1 MQEYPRPQ
9 LVRGSYENL
18 NGFWDY
24 AITKTDARPDTWDG
38 RILVPFSPE
47 AELSGVNRTLHPGQT
62 LWYHRTL
69 AVPAITAGMRLL
81 LHIGACDQRA
91 KIFCNGQ
98 YVFEHVGGYTAF
110 SADLTAFLRPGDN
123 ELIVQ
128 ARDDLETSQLSRG
141 KQSSHRGGIWYTPQS
156 GIWQTVWCE
165 WVPDNHVKAIR
176 YTPDLITNQ
185 LLYQVQ
191 AKHPAGAIVRLSLH
205 GEAVTESI
213 ADEKGFGAL
222 DIPPEMLRLWSP
234 ESPTLY
240 DVDVTLGEDHVTS
253 YAAMRS
259 IGVGEDEDGVPRLL
273 LNGRPYFQNGVLDQG
288 YFPDGLYTAPSDDA
302 MVFDIQLMKDMGFN
316 MLRKHIKIEPLRW
329 YYHCDRLGMLVWQDM
344 INGGGKYNLLTI
356 SVPLITGIHHKDN
369 NYKKF
374 SRTDPMARASYYT
387 ELTEMIAQLY
397 SCPSICAWV
406 AFNEGWGQFDAANA
420 AAYIQKLD
428 HTRII
433 DHASGWHDQK
443 IGKLQSLHVYFRPY
457 HFKPDKLHRAV
468 ALTEFGGYTLAVPG
482 HTWGDKRFGYKGFRD
497 SASLGEAFRKLYE
510 TQIIPAKEQG
520 L

>member
-47 AELSGVNRTLHPGQT
+47 AELSGVNRTLHPGET

-165 WVPDNHVKAIR
+165 WVPDNHIKAIR
-176 YTPDLITNQ
+176 
-185 LLYQVQ
+185 
-191 AKHPAGAIVRLSLH
+191 
-205 GEAVTESI
+205 
-213 ADEKGFGAL
+213 
-222 DIPPEMLRLWSP
+222 
-234 ESPTLY
+234 
-240 DVDVTLGEDHVTS
+240 
-253 YAAMRS
+253 
-259 IGVGEDEDGVPRLL
+259 
-273 LNGRPYFQNGVLDQG
+273 
-288 YFPDGLYTAPSDDA
+288 
-302 MVFDIQLMKDMGFN
+302 
-316 MLRKHIKIEPLRW
+316 
-329 YYHCDRLGMLVWQDM
+329 
-344 INGGGKYNLLTI
+344 
-356 SVPLITGIHHKDN
+356 
-369 NYKKF
+369 
-374 SRTDPMARASYYT
+374 
-387 ELTEMIAQLY
+387 
-397 SCPSICAWV
+397 
-406 AFNEGWGQFDAANA
+406 
-420 AAYIQKLD
+420 
-428 HTRII
+428 
-433 DHASGWHDQK
+433 
-443 IGKLQSLHVYFRPY
+443 
-457 HFKPDKLHRAV
+457 
-468 ALTEFGGYTLAVPG
+468 
-482 HTWGDKRFGYKGFRD
+482 
-497 SASLGEAFRKLYE
+497 
-510 TQIIPAKEQG
+510 
-520 L
+520 

>member
-1 MQEYPRPQ
+1 MPSLKRTRDRTP
-9 LVRGSYENL
+9 G
-18 NGFWDY
+18 
-24 AITKTDARPDTWDG
+24 DG

-205 GEAVTESI
+205 GEAVDGKHRRMKKASARWTFRRKCSVS
-213 ADEKGFGAL
+213 GRRNR
-222 DIPPEMLRLWSP
+222 P
-234 ESPTLY
+234 
-240 DVDVTLGEDHVTS
+240 
-253 YAAMRS
+253 RS
-259 IGVGEDEDGVPRLL
+259 
-273 LNGRPYFQNGVLDQG
+273 
-288 YFPDGLYTAPSDDA
+288 T
-302 MVFDIQLMKDMGFN
+302 M
-316 MLRKHIKIEPLRW
+316 
-329 YYHCDRLGMLVWQDM
+329 
-344 INGGGKYNLLTI
+344 
-356 SVPLITGIHHKDN
+356 
-369 NYKKF
+369 
-374 SRTDPMARASYYT
+374 
-387 ELTEMIAQLY
+387 
-397 SCPSICAWV
+397 
-406 AFNEGWGQFDAANA
+406 
-420 AAYIQKLD
+420 
-428 HTRII
+428 
-433 DHASGWHDQK
+433 
-443 IGKLQSLHVYFRPY
+443 
-457 HFKPDKLHRAV
+457 
-468 ALTEFGGYTLAVPG
+468 
-482 HTWGDKRFGYKGFRD
+482 
-497 SASLGEAFRKLYE
+497 
-510 TQIIPAKEQG
+510 
-520 L
+520 